1 MDFSKINL
9 PNYKKTSFIFNFKY
23 SKNSCIFPRLVYDRG
38 VVVLDFFIPLF
49 LMKSANPLISIVIPT
64 RANDAHTLLRLL
76 LALMDQTYQTF
87 EVLLVCDRRF
97 TPEEWSGFSNMIL
110 SEQGDIW
117 SKLSENMRQKIR
129 LFSHQNSEFMPLSPW
144 WASATR
150 NFWIWH
156 ARGDFIQLFDD
167 DNTVWSEYLQQELA
181 YYQQYTEKFNQK
193 VVLTPKLLWRDTE
206 TIQNQGFLKYNYR
219 LARPQVY
226 FLSENQSYAEIS
238 MFSGNGVFSAADL
251 IKETLYDEKFARIA
265 EDLDFVYR
273 LKQKGAKILNIS
285 ALELRHRERDKTPLE
300 QARIWT
306 PRSAEQKI
314 KNIFL
319 RVRKHANFIQKIIF
333 IFWSSRGITLWLSVK
348 ALYYWWNEK
357 RDIIG
362 GLIRG
367 YLKWWK
373 VFLWFH
379 LWERKGK

>member
-1 MDFSKINL
+1 
-9 PNYKKTSFIFNFKY
+9 
-23 SKNSCIFPRLVYDRG
+23 
-38 VVVLDFFIPLF
+38 
-49 LMKSANPLISIVIPT
+49 
-64 RANDAHTLLRLL
+64 
-76 LALMDQTYQTF
+76 
-87 EVLLVCDRRF
+87 
-97 TPEEWSGFSNMIL
+97 
-110 SEQGDIW
+110 
-117 SKLSENMRQKIR
+117 
-129 LFSHQNSEFMPLSPW
+129 MPLSPW

-150 NFWIWH
+150 NFWIWE

-167 DNTVWSEYLQQELA
+167 DNTVWSQYLDQELA
-181 YYQQYTEKFNQK
+181 YYEQYTEIFNQK

-226 FLSENQSYAEIS
+226 FLTENQSYAEIS
-238 MFSGNGVFSAADL
+238 MFSGNWVFSTADL

-273 LKQKGAKILNIS
+273 LKQNGAKILNIS

-319 RVRKHANFIQKIIF
+319 RVRKHANLIQKVIF

-348 ALYYWWNEK
+348 ALYYWWDEK
-357 RDIIG
+357 RGIIG

-367 YLKWWK
+367 YLRWWK
-373 VFLWFH
+373 VFLSS
-379 LWERKGK
+379 KN

>member
-1 MDFSKINL
+1 
-9 PNYKKTSFIFNFKY
+9 
-23 SKNSCIFPRLVYDRG
+23 
-38 VVVLDFFIPLF
+38 
-49 LMKSANPLISIVIPT
+49 MKSAKPLISIVIPT
-64 RANDAHTLLRLL
+64 RANDAHALLRLL

-97 TPEEWSGFSNMIL
+97 TPEEWSGFSTMIL
-110 SEQGDIW
+110 SGQGDIW

-129 LFSHQNSEFMPLSPW
+129 LFSHQNSKFMPLSPW

-150 NFWIWH
+150 NFWIWE
-156 ARGDFIQLFDD
+156 AKGDFIQLFDD
-167 DNTVWSEYLQQELA
+167 DNTVWSQYLEQELA
-181 YYQQYTEKFNQK
+181 YYQQYTEIFNQK
-193 VVLTPKLLWRDTE
+193 IVLTPKLLWRDTE

-251 IKETLYDEKFARIA
+251 IKETLYDERFARIA

-273 LKQKGAKILNIS
+273 LKQNGAKILNIS

-319 RVRKHANFIQKIIF
+319 RVRKHANLIQKIIF
-333 IFWSSRGITLWLSVK
+333 IFWSSWGITLWLSVK
-348 ALYYWWNEK
+348 ALYYWWDG
-357 RDIIG
+357 RWSIIG

-367 YLKWWK
+367 YLRWRK
-373 VFLWFH
+373 VLLWFY
-379 LWERKGK
+379 LWERRGK

>member
-1 MDFSKINL
+1 
-9 PNYKKTSFIFNFKY
+9 
-23 SKNSCIFPRLVYDRG
+23 
-38 VVVLDFFIPLF
+38 
-49 LMKSANPLISIVIPT
+49 
-64 RANDAHTLLRLL
+64 
-76 LALMDQTYQTF
+76 
-87 EVLLVCDRRF
+87 
-97 TPEEWSGFSNMIL
+97 
-110 SEQGDIW
+110 
-117 SKLSENMRQKIR
+117 MRQKIR

-150 NFWIWH
+150 NFWIWQ
-156 ARGDFIQLFDD
+156 AKGDFIQLFDD
-167 DNTVWSEYLQQELA
+167 DNTVWSQYLEQEIA

-206 TIQNQGFLKYNYR
+206 TIQNQWFLKYNYR

-238 MFSGNGVFSAADL
+238 MFSGNWVFSTADL

-273 LKQKGAKILNIS
+273 LKRNGAKILNIP

-319 RVRKHANFIQKIIF
+319 RVRKHANLIQKIIF

-348 ALYYWWNEK
+348 ALYYWWDEK
-357 RDIIG
+357 WGIIG

-367 YLKWWK
+367 YLRWRK
-373 VFLWFH
+373 VLLWFP
-379 LWERKGK
+379 LWERKVK

>member
-1 MDFSKINL
+1 MS
-9 PNYKKTSFIFNFKY
+9 
-23 SKNSCIFPRLVYDRG
+23 
-38 VVVLDFFIPLF
+38 
-49 LMKSANPLISIVIPT
+49 PT
-64 RANDAHTLLRLL
+64 RANDAHTLSRLL

-97 TPEEWSGFSNMIL
+97 TPEEWSDFSTMIL
-110 SEQGDIW
+110 SEQGDIG

-129 LFSHQNSEFMPLSPW
+129 PFSHQNSKFMPLSPGG
-144 WASATR
+144 ASATR
-150 NFWIWH
+150 NFGICQ

-167 DNTVWSEYLQQELA
+167 DNTVGSQYLEQELA
-181 YYQQYTEKFNQK
+181 YYEQYTEIFNQK
-193 VVLTPKLLWRDTE
+193 IVLTPKLLWRDTE

-238 MFSGNGVFSAADL
+238 MFSGNGVFSTADL

-273 LKQKGAKILNIS
+273 LKQNGAKILNIS

-300 QARIWT
+300 QARIGT

-319 RVRKHANFIQKIIF
+319 RVRKHANLIQKIIF

-348 ALYYWWNEK
+348 ALYYGGDEK
-357 RDIIG
+357 RSIIG

-367 YLKWWK
+367 YLRGQK
-373 VFLWFH
+373 VFFSL
-379 LWERKGK
+379 KN

>member
-1 MDFSKINL
+1 
-9 PNYKKTSFIFNFKY
+9 
-23 SKNSCIFPRLVYDRG
+23 
-38 VVVLDFFIPLF
+38 
-49 LMKSANPLISIVIPT
+49 
-64 RANDAHTLLRLL
+64 
-76 LALMDQTYQTF
+76 
-87 EVLLVCDRRF
+87 
-97 TPEEWSGFSNMIL
+97 
-110 SEQGDIW
+110 
-117 SKLSENMRQKIR
+117 
-129 LFSHQNSEFMPLSPW
+129 MPLSPW

-150 NFWIWH
+150 NFWIWE

-167 DNTVWSEYLQQELA
+167 DNTVWSQYLEQELA
-181 YYQQYTEKFNQK
+181 YYEQYTEKFNQK

-238 MFSGNGVFSAADL
+238 MFSGNWVFSTADL

-273 LKQKGAKILNIS
+273 LKQNGAKILNIS
-285 ALELRHRERDKTPLE
+285 GLELRHRERDKTPLE

-319 RVRKHANFIQKIIF
+319 RVRKHANFVQKIIF

-348 ALYYWWNEK
+348 ALYYWWDEK
-357 RDIIG
+357 RGIIG

-367 YLKWWK
+367 YLRWWK
-373 VFLWFH
+373 AFL
-379 LWERKGK
+379 LLKN

>member
-1 MDFSKINL
+1 
-9 PNYKKTSFIFNFKY
+9 
-23 SKNSCIFPRLVYDRG
+23 
-38 VVVLDFFIPLF
+38 
-49 LMKSANPLISIVIPT
+49 MKSANPLISIVIPT
-64 RANDAHTLLRLL
+64 RANDAHTLSRLL

-97 TPEEWSGFSNMIL
+97 TPEEWSAFSNMIL
-110 SEQGDIW
+110 SERGNIW

-129 LFSHQNSEFMPLSPW
+129 LFSHQNSEFIPLSPW

-150 NFWIWH
+150 NFWICQ
-156 ARGDFIQLFDD
+156 AKGDFIQLFDD
-167 DNTVWSEYLQQELA
+167 DNTVWAQYLEQEIS
-181 YYQQYTEKFNQK
+181 YYQQYKEKFNQK

-206 TIQNQGFLKYNYR
+206 TIQNQWFLKYNYR

-238 MFSGNGVFSAADL
+238 MFSGNWVFSTADL
-251 IKETLYDEKFARIA
+251 IKKTLYDEKFARIA

-273 LKQKGAKILNIS
+273 LKQKGVKILNIS
-285 ALELRHRERDKTPLE
+285 ALELRHRERDKTALE

-314 KNIFL
+314 KNIFF
-319 RVRKHANFIQKIIF
+319 RVRKHANLIQKVIF

-348 ALYYWWNEK
+348 TLYYWWNEK
-357 RDIIG
+357 RCIIG

-367 YLKWWK
+367 YLRWWK
-373 VFLWFH
+373 VFLSS
-379 LWERKGK
+379 EN

>member
-1 MDFSKINL
+1 
-9 PNYKKTSFIFNFKY
+9 
-23 SKNSCIFPRLVYDRG
+23 
-38 VVVLDFFIPLF
+38 
-49 LMKSANPLISIVIPT
+49 MKSANPLISIVIPT
-64 RANDAHTLLRLL
+64 RANDAHTLSRLL

-87 EVLLVCDRRF
+87 EVLLICDRRF
-97 TPEEWSGFSNMIL
+97 TPEEWAGFSNMIL

-129 LFSHQNSEFMPLSPW
+129 LFSHQNSEFIPLSPW

-150 NFWIWH
+150 NFWICQ

-167 DNTVWSEYLQQELA
+167 DNTVWSEYLKQELA
-181 YYQQYTEKFNQK
+181 YYEQYTEKFNQK

-206 TIQNQGFLKYNYR
+206 TMQNQGFLKYNYR

-238 MFSGNGVFSAADL
+238 MFSGNWVFSTADL

-273 LKQKGAKILNIS
+273 LKQNGAKVLNIP

-319 RVRKHANFIQKIIF
+319 RVRKHATLIQKIIF

-348 ALYYWWNEK
+348 ALYYWWDEK
-357 RDIIG
+357 RGIIG

-367 YLKWWK
+367 YLRWWK
-373 VFLWFH
+373 VFLSS
-379 LWERKGK
+379 KN

>member
-1 MDFSKINL
+1 
-9 PNYKKTSFIFNFKY
+9 
-23 SKNSCIFPRLVYDRG
+23 
-38 VVVLDFFIPLF
+38 
-49 LMKSANPLISIVIPT
+49 MKSDNPLISIVIPT
-64 RANDAHTLLRLL
+64 RANDAYTLSRLL

-97 TPEEWSGFSNMIL
+97 TPEEWSDFSTMIL

-129 LFSHQNSEFMPLSPW
+129 LFSHQNSEFIPLSLW

-150 NFWIWH
+150 NFWIWQ

-167 DNTVWSEYLQQELA
+167 DNTVWAQYLEQEIA

-238 MFSGNGVFSAADL
+238 MFSGNWVFSTADL

-265 EDLDFVYR
+265 EDLDFVY
-273 LKQKGAKILNIS
+273 
-285 ALELRHRERDKTPLE
+285 H
-300 QARIWT
+300 
-306 PRSAEQKI
+306 
-314 KNIFL
+314 
-319 RVRKHANFIQKIIF
+319 
-333 IFWSSRGITLWLSVK
+333 
-348 ALYYWWNEK
+348 
-357 RDIIG
+357 
-362 GLIRG
+362 
-367 YLKWWK
+367 
-373 VFLWFH
+373 
-379 LWERKGK
+379 

>member
-1 MDFSKINL
+1 
-9 PNYKKTSFIFNFKY
+9 
-23 SKNSCIFPRLVYDRG
+23 
-38 VVVLDFFIPLF
+38 
-49 LMKSANPLISIVIPT
+49 MKSANPLISIVIPT
-64 RANDAHTLLRLL
+64 RANDAHALLRLL
-76 LALMDQTYQTF
+76 SALMDQTYQTF

-97 TPEEWSGFSNMIL
+97 TPEEWSDFSTMIL
-110 SEQGDIW
+110 SEQGNIW

-129 LFSHQNSEFMPLSPW
+129 LFSHQNSEFIPLSPW

-150 NFWIWH
+150 NFWIWQ
-156 ARGDFIQLFDD
+156 ASGDFIQLFDD
-167 DNTVWSEYLQQELA
+167 DNTIWSQYLEQEIS

-193 VVLTPKLLWRDTE
+193 VVLTPKLLWRGTE

-238 MFSGNGVFSAADL
+238 MFSGNWVFSTADL

-273 LKQKGAKILNIS
+273 LKQNGAKILNIS
-285 ALELRHRERDKTPLE
+285 GLELRHRERDKTPLE

-319 RVRKHANFIQKIIF
+319 RVRKHANFIQKVIF

-348 ALYYWWNEK
+348 ALYYWWDEK
-357 RDIIG
+357 WSIIG

-367 YLKWWK
+367 YLRWRK
-373 VFLWFH
+373 VLLWFN

>member
-1 MDFSKINL
+1 
-9 PNYKKTSFIFNFKY
+9 
-23 SKNSCIFPRLVYDRG
+23 
-38 VVVLDFFIPLF
+38 
-49 LMKSANPLISIVIPT
+49 MKSAKPLISIVIPT
-64 RANDAHTLLRLL
+64 RANNAQALLRLL
-76 LALMDQTYQTF
+76 SALMDQTYQTF

-97 TPEEWSGFSNMIL
+97 TPEEWSDFSNMIL

-129 LFSHQNSEFMPLSPW
+129 LFSHQNSKFMPLSLW

-150 NFWIWH
+150 NFWIWQ

-167 DNTVWSEYLQQELA
+167 DNTVWSKYLEKELT

-206 TIQNQGFLKYNYR
+206 MIQNQWFLKYNYR

-238 MFSGNGVFSAADL
+238 MFSGNGVFSATDL

-273 LKQKGAKILNIS
+273 LKQNGAKILNIS

-319 RVRKHANFIQKIIF
+319 RVRKHATLIQKIIF

-348 ALYYWWNEK
+348 ALYYWWDEK
-357 RDIIG
+357 RGIIG

-367 YLKWWK
+367 YLRWRK
-373 VFLWFH
+373 VLLWFH
-379 LWERKGK
+379 LWERKVR

>member
-1 MDFSKINL
+1 
-9 PNYKKTSFIFNFKY
+9 
-23 SKNSCIFPRLVYDRG
+23 
-38 VVVLDFFIPLF
+38 
-49 LMKSANPLISIVIPT
+49 MKSANPLISIVIPT
-64 RANDAHTLLRLL
+64 RANEAQILSRLL

-97 TPEEWSGFSNMIL
+97 TPEEWLDFSNMIL
-110 SEQGDIW
+110 SEQGNIW
-117 SKLSENMRQKIR
+117 SKLSGNIRQKIR
-129 LFSHQNSEFMPLSPW
+129 LFSHQNSEFIPLSPW

-150 NFWIWH
+150 NFWICQ

-167 DNTVWSEYLQQELA
+167 DNTVWSEYLKQELA
-181 YYQQYTEKFNQK
+181 YYEQYTEKFNQK

-226 FLSENQSYAEIS
+226 FLTENQSYAEIS
-238 MFSGNGVFSAADL
+238 MFSGNWVFSTADL

-273 LKQKGAKILNIS
+273 LKQNGAKILNIS
-285 ALELRHRERDKTPLE
+285 ELELRHRERDKTPLE

-319 RVRKHANFIQKIIF
+319 RVRKHGNLIQKIIF

-348 ALYYWWNEK
+348 ALYYWWDEK
-357 RDIIG
+357 RGIVG

-367 YLKWWK
+367 YLRWWK
-373 VFLWFH
+373 VLLGFP
-379 LWERKGK
+379 LWERKVK